1 MAIVL
6 TAAPGEVSG
15 RRLLA
20 DAALVALA
28 ANLGNLLD
36 RAPGRTIKVGLLAV
50 RADRAARPAR
60 RRSAS
65 RWPPSSAPPP
75 GCCRPTSTS
84 GSCWATPAPT
94 CSGRCSGLAVV
105 LETSRPVRTVV
116 LVALV
121 VLNLASERVS
131 FSSVIDRTPGLR
143 HLDRLGRRRRLRR
156 ATCDGRHRFGAPRT
170 RVIGRQAGRGVAGG
184 SAA

>member
-1 MAIVL
+1 MVAIVL

-36 RAPGRTIKVGLLAV
+36 RAPGRTIKVGLLAYV
-50 RADRAARPAR
+50 PIALGGRHRH
-60 RRSAS
+60 RSAS
-65 RWPPSSAPPP
+65 RWRRWSAPRSA
-75 GCCRPTSTS
+75 CCRPTSAS
-84 GSCWATPAPT
+84 GSCSATPAPT

-116 LVALV
+116 LIVLV

-131 FSSVIDRTPGLR
+131 FSAVIDRHPR
-143 HLDRLGRRRRLRR
+143 P
-156 ATCDGRHRFGAPRT
+156 APPRPP
-170 RVIGRQAGRGVAGG
+170 RPPPVD
-184 SAA
+184 